1 MSHLILQEANRYYQG
16 PWDVRT
22 GKSLYPECERWAFGL
37 SKAWRNTRL
46 EDTPEEVYSGKK
58 H

>member
-1 MSHLILQEANRYYQG
+1 MSHLILQEANRYCQE

-37 SKAWRNTRL
+37 SKDWRDTPWRDTRL
-46 EDTPEEVYSGKK
+46 EGHS
-58 H
+58 